1 MDKQVNKDHYNFSSY
16 MAKTR
21 WISVWHQLDEVLT
34 QNPNSVLEV
43 GPGPGVFKAIAG
55 IFDVK
60 VETLDLDPELKPD
73 HVGSATDLSFPE
85 NSFDVGCAF
94 QMLEHL
100 PYDIALQAFKELV
113 RVSSKRVIISLP
125 DAKRVW
131 RYSADIPKFGQIQL
145 HFPRPFSKPKEHVF
159 DGEHYWELNKKGYSL
174 EKVVDDL
181 CLSAD
186 LLKTWRVHEN
196 PYHRFFVFSKK
207 MNT

>member
-1 MDKQVNKDHYNFSSY
+1 MF
-16 MAKTR
+16 
-21 WISVWHQLDEVLT
+21 
-34 QNPNSVLEV
+34 
-43 GPGPGVFKAIAG
+43 
-55 IFDVK
+55 
-60 VETLDLDPELKPD
+60 
-73 HVGSATDLSFPE
+73 
-85 NSFDVGCAF
+85 
-94 QMLEHL
+94 EHL
-100 PYDIALQAFKELV
+100 PNDITLKAFKELV
-113 RVSSKRVIISLP
+113 RVSRVGVIISLP

-131 RYSADIPKFGQIQL
+131 RYSADIPKYGQIQL
-145 HFPRPFSKPKEHVF
+145 HFPRPFSKPKEHGF